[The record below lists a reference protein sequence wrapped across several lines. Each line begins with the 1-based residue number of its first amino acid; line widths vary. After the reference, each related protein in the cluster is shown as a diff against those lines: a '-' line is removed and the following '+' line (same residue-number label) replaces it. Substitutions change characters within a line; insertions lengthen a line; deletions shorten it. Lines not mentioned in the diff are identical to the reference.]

1 MDNDNQN
8 IQVNSFNTRGL
19 RNNCKRHNIFK
30 WLKTS
35 HQGIT
40 MIQETHAI
48 LTNHDQWT
56 NDCDGKIFY
65 SDGESN
71 SRGVATLIQKK
82 LLESLN

>member
-1 MDNDNQN
+1 MNIDKHN

-19 RNNCKRHNIFK
+19 RNKCKRNNIFK

-48 LTNHDQWT
+48 LTDHDQ
-56 NDCDGKIFY
+56 
-65 SDGESN
+65 
-71 SRGVATLIQKK
+71 
-82 LLESLN
+82 